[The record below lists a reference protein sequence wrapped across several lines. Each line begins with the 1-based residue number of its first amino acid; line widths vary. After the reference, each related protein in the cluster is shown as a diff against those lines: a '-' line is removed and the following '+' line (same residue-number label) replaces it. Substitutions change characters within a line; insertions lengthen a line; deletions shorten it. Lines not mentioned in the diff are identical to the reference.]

1 MIIVLFLCLLTAT
14 PIVFFV
20 LSPLLSNNFKK
31 PLTQIFDDFSSE
43 KELRNV
49 TFLRDFLF
57 QKLIYGRSEH
67 EDIDKLTENESLA
80 LLVTLCERLQQA
92 ELSWLPSQIQK
103 PNSDR
108 IFEKGSSL
116 LDCLFFILISF
127 LFSLGILAT
136 NSSFSLE
143 SQTVRTASEKVATP
157 SDVTIPPPTILP
169 GKGYW
174 LPSVNQFILIPAQGK
189 LNVYYV
195 GMFNNTFNAKGAIV
209 QIPLPKDFYNL
220 QIYGNPNLIM
230 EKNQEGGSPVI
241 NTPLSSGVN
250 QISVEFS
257 LPALSGNTIWRPSD
271 LIILPGVTIFM
282 MPEYSSGLRN
292 LFSNFSDTANIWPPR
307 ITNIPNSF
315 RSFVGPDPLD
325 NNAASQK
332 DPNHLSRQLV
342 RVGNQSSE
350 FPTFDINGILPS
362 RTPIYVL
369 SVFFAF
375 FLFGVTAFCIFK
387 TSK

>member
-1 MIIVLFLCLLTAT
+1 MIIVLFLCLLTAI

-20 LSPLLSNNFKK
+20 LSPLMSNHFKK
-31 PLTQIFDDFSSE
+31 PLAQNFDDFSSE

-57 QKLIYGRSEH
+57 QKLIYGKTEH
-67 EDIDKLTENESLA
+67 EDIDKLTENESLV

-92 ELSWLPSQIQK
+92 GLSWLPSQIQK
-103 PNSDR
+103 PTSEK

-127 LFSLGILAT
+127 LFSFGILAS
-136 NSSFSLE
+136 NASFSLE
-143 SQTVRTASEKVATP
+143 NQNGSASLERVATP

-169 GKGYW
+169 GTGYW
-174 LPSVNQFILIPAQGK
+174 LPAVNQFILIPAQGK

-195 GMFNNTFNAKGAIV
+195 GMYNNTFNAKSAIV

-220 QIYGNPNLIM
+220 QIYGNSNLII
-230 EKNQEGGSPVI
+230 EKSQDGGSPVI

-257 LPALSGNTIWRPSD
+257 LPASFGNTNWRPAD
-271 LIILPGVTIFM
+271 LFILPGVTIFM
-282 MPEYSSGLRN
+282 TPEYSSGLRS
-292 LFSNFSDTANIWPPR
+292 LFSNFIDTTNVWPPR
-307 ITNIPNSF
+307 ISNIPISF

-342 RVGNQSSE
+342 RVGNQSAE
-350 FPTFDINGILPS
+350 FPSFDINGILPS